1 MALTKKVM
9 ILAKLETIYGTDA
22 TPVNTANAIL
32 CGSLNITPLAG
43 DSVSR
48 NLVQPFFGAAQKL
61 LVTTNA
67 SVDFEVEL
75 AGSGIAGTAPH
86 YAALLKACAMGE
98 TVVAATSV
106 TYAPITLTSV
116 TQANTSVSIYFQ
128 RDGIKHVLLGAR
140 GTFTLDLAVKTLPK
154 FKFNFTGLLGTITDS
169 ALVTTGLVY
178 VAAVPVPVSTVNTTP
193 ATVYGLAP
201 VIESF
206 TLDIANTVAY
216 RSLIGS
222 ESVIISDRAPKGTLK
237 IEAPTVAVKD
247 FFGIAKANTLGA
259 FSIKHGQT
267 AGNIVTLAS
276 NATGMDMDAPK
287 YADNA
292 GVVMLDIGYNLIPTA
307 AGNDEFTLALT

>member
-9 ILAKLETIYGTDA
+9 ILAKLESTYGTDA
-22 TPVNTANAIL
+22 VPTNMASAIL

-48 NLVQPFFGAAQKL
+48 NLIRPFFGADQKI

-75 AGSGIAGTAPH
+75 AGSGIVGTAPH
-86 YAALLKACAMGE
+86 YGALLKACAMGE
-98 TVVAATSV
+98 TIVAATSV

-116 TQANTSVSIYFQ
+116 TQASTSVSIYFH
-128 RDGIKHVLLGAR
+128 RDGIKHILLGAR
-140 GTFTLDLAVKTLPK
+140 GTFTLDLTVKTLPK
-154 FKFNFTGLLGTITDS
+154 IKFNFTGLLGTITDS
-169 ALVTTGLVY
+169 ALVTTGLAY
-178 VAAVPVPVSTVNTTP
+178 VAAVPVAVSTANTTP
-193 ATVYGLAP
+193 ATVFGLAP

-222 ESVIISDRAPKGTLK
+222 ESVIISDRAPKGALK
-237 IEAPTVAVKD
+237 IEAPTLAVKD
-247 FFGIAKANTLGA
+247 FFGISKASTLGA

-276 NATGMDMDAPK
+276 NATGMDIDAPK

-292 GVVMLDIGYNLIPTA
+292 GVVMLDIAYNLIPTS